1 MEYYRTEDGQIQAD
15 FARRLGLALRQ
26 YRKQS
31 EESAQDYFDTLSL
44 SVLQSLLV
52 RCMHLTKDLAS
63 SSRIRSFLSECMG
76 DVLPASTEP
85 IVFQK
90 AIPHKPKKFIDF
102 LKILRDSMSHPNPIV
117 DSSKHVPTGF
127 TSIRDGSG
135 VLNRF
140 KFVWAPSIH
149 SRGWLMGYKSE
160 KEASQLVSD
169 CLEDGDMD
177 PDRLVVEK
185 DQDYWYVRDCKLD
198 ERISRE
204 VIVELS
210 SGQLYSLAIALS
222 TLLAQPLNKNWDQQ
236 TIVPLEYVA

>member
-1 MEYYRTEDGQIQAD
+1 
-15 FARRLGLALRQ
+15 
-26 YRKQS
+26 
-31 EESAQDYFDTLSL
+31 
-44 SVLQSLLV
+44 
-52 RCMHLTKDLAS
+52 
-63 SSRIRSFLSECMG
+63 
-76 DVLPASTEP
+76 
-85 IVFQK
+85 
-90 AIPHKPKKFIDF
+90 
-102 LKILRDSMSHPNPIV
+102 
-117 DSSKHVPTGF
+117 
-127 TSIRDGSG
+127 
-135 VLNRF
+135 
-140 KFVWAPSIH
+140 
-149 SRGWLMGYKSE
+149 MGYKSE